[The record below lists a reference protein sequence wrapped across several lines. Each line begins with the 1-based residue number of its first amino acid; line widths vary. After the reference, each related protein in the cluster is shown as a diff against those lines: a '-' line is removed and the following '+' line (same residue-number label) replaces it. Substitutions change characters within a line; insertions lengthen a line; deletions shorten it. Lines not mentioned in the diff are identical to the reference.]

1 MLDKSCLFTRNIN
14 MSKFFR
20 KLIFCG
26 CSTRSGLDS
35 RSIIVDESIVDD
47 PPKFAEFPNYKTEP
61 EDLEKHF
68 DLSGI
73 KFIDDD
79 EEADEDAPS
88 TKSGSWRSIRLF
100 FFYRK
105 VG

>member
-1 MLDKSCLFTRNIN
+1 

-26 CSTRSGLDS
+26 CSSRSGLDS
-35 RSIIVDESIVDD
+35 RSIVIDESIVDD
-47 PPKFAEFPNYKTEP
+47 PPPKFAESTNHEVEP
-61 EDLEKHF
+61 EGVARHF
-68 DLSGI
+68 DLSAI
-73 KFIDDD
+73 KFIDD
-79 EEADEDAPS
+79 EETDEDAAC
-88 TKSGSWRSIRLF
+88 TKNGSRRSIRFF

>member
-1 MLDKSCLFTRNIN
+1 

-26 CSTRSGLDS
+26 CSSRSGYDS
-35 RSIIVDESIVDD
+35 RSIVVDESIVDD
-47 PPKFAEFPNYKTEP
+47 PPPKFTEP
-61 EDLEKHF
+61 SNYELEPDDVAKHF
-68 DLSGI
+68 DLSTI
-73 KFIDDD
+73 KFIDD
-79 EEADEDAPS
+79 EEADEDAAC
-88 TKSGSWRSIRLF
+88 TKNGSRRSIRFF